1 MTGEPKGRAPA
12 AFNLDDPRLSADVPL
27 REEAPAHKP
36 EAQKAPAAAASRP
49 AETGP
54 DKPGA
59 AASPGAQPNAKPRA
73 AAPQPNA
80 AAPALAPSDQPSGT
94 TAEPPEK
101 AISRTRRWGGLFL
114 SAVGGLFV
122 LAMLIWVQD
131 TFLTLLGRHDWI
143 GWAATILLAVA
154 VFSFAMILGREIA
167 GLARLSA
174 MTNVRKRADS
184 ALMVEDTK
192 QARVAAGEI
201 RAIFAERRELADGI
215 ARLKKHERDIMDA
228 KQVLGLTERELLVPL
243 DKLARA
249 TIGSSGRRVL
259 TVTTLSPAA
268 IISVGFVA
276 YENFR
281 MLRNLASIY
290 GGRPGIFAIL
300 KLMRL
305 IAGHLALTGGIA
317 FTDDILSQV
326 LGHGLTAR
334 VSKRLG
340 EGLING
346 GFTMRIGLAAV
357 EVLRPLPYVE
367 AKQPRF
373 REFVSEFLKVG
384 HRFAG
389 EITPEG
395 KERGRA

>member
-1 MTGEPKGRAPA
+1 MTGAPKSRAPA
-12 AFNLDDPRLSADVPL
+12 AFNLDDPRLSADGPL
-27 REEAPAHKP
+27 NEEAPAPKP
-36 EAQKAPAAAASRP
+36 EAQKAAPTAGTAQPSGAKSTATPGVSPAA
-49 AETGP
+49 E
-54 DKPGA
+54 
-59 AASPGAQPNAKPRA
+59 
-73 AAPQPNA
+73 
-80 AAPALAPSDQPSGT
+80 PSGT
-94 TAEPPEK
+94 TAPPPQR
-101 AISRTRRWGGLFL
+101 AISRTRKWGGIFL
-114 SAVGGLFV
+114 SAVSGLVV
-122 LAMLIWVQD
+122 LAALIWIQD
-131 TFLTLLGRHDWI
+131 TFLSLLGRQDWI

-154 VFSFAMILGREIA
+154 VFSFGMILAREIA

-174 MTNVRKRADS
+174 MTTVRKRADS
-184 ALMVEDTK
+184 ALMTEDVK
-192 QARVAAGEI
+192 QARTAAGEI
-201 RAIFAERRELADGI
+201 RSIFEERRELADGI
-215 ARLKKHERDIMDA
+215 ARLKQHQRDIMDA
-228 KQVLGLTERELLVPL
+228 KQVLSLTERELLVPL
-243 DKLARA
+243 DKLARV

-290 GGRPGIFAIL
+290 GGRPGFFAIL

-305 IAGHLALTGGIA
+305 IAGHLAVTGGLA

-389 EITPEG
+389 EVAPEG
-395 KERGRA
+395 KERARG